1 MKQTLLLLCFVK
13 YLIIISIYTYF
24 KIWLLFRP
32 FVKGLE
38 KYEDAAEKGRNGE
51 DCALYYD
58 ECQASSLNKLP
69 KFFQ

>member
-1 MKQTLLLLCFVK
+1 M
-13 YLIIISIYTYF
+13 
-24 KIWLLFRP
+24 
-32 FVKGLE
+32 KGLE